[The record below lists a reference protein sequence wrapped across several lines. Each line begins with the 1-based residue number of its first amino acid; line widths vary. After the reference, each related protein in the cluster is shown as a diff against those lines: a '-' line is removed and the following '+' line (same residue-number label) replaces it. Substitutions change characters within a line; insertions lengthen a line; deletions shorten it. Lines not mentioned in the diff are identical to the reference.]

1 MSASKLPADVTVL
14 RGDRARPRPQ
24 RGLVQTLPGQ
34 PLALT
39 LGASSSP
46 SPCCRFLL
54 PTVRMESSPR
64 DVPENHMGSCST
76 FLVLTRYQVLDLQ
89 LGCMRKKRNSRDSE
103 ETESSLGSRGLGAPW
118 LPTLCPPRSWLCPF
132 PSASPLWVTLVLCQ
146 CFQQWERLCS
156 AQNHR
161 HVDYRAAASSGRK
174 HRLLG
179 KAGSWAGPLAKPLA
193 VSLAAPP

>member
-1 MSASKLPADVTVL
+1 MSHALQADALPSE
-14 RGDRARPRPQ
+14 P
-24 RGLVQTLPGQ
+24 PGK
-34 PLALT
+34 
-39 LGASSSP
+39 
-46 SPCCRFLL
+46 
-54 PTVRMESSPR
+54 PTFV
-64 DVPENHMGSCST
+64 
-76 FLVLTRYQVLDLQ
+76 VLTRYHCLTYTWLHEKEK
-89 LGCMRKKRNSRDSE
+89 GNSRDSE

-156 AQNHR
+156 AQNHW